1 MGCPRK
7 SKLEMALYLEVNGGL
22 RLEIIVAKTSGFCF
36 GVSRAIRMVE
46 DSLEKDSKKK
56 IYSLGPI
63 IHNRQVVED
72 FKNKGVEIIEQLDQA
87 QKNAILI
94 IRAHGISPEVYE
106 QIKENNIEV
115 VDTTCP
121 FVSKI
126 HSKVSECSKSGYS
139 IVIVGDR
146 SHPEV
151 VGIKGWD
158 KDAVVVE
165 NEDEAAGVNISGKA
179 CVVAQTTLSEQ
190 KWDKICSV
198 LKERIAEPEFF
209 NTICSATSDRQREA
223 RDIAGKVD
231 VMFVIGDPNSSNT
244 RKLLEIGSEY
254 CPRTYL
260 IENASQLDVN
270 ILKENDR
277 VGVTAGASTPDW
289 IIEEVIGKMNQINKT
304 ADEELNFEKMYEE
317 SMRVLHDG
325 DIVKGRVI
333 RASDKEVFVDL
344 GYKADGIIPQEEISD
359 NPDQRTG
366 EVFKAG
372 DEIEVY
378 IMKVND
384 GEGNVLL
391 SKKRIEYIKGWDR
404 LAEAYSKGELVE
416 GFVSEVV
423 NSGVI
428 ALVSGVRVFIP
439 ASQLSDRHVDDLSKF
454 VKKPVTLKILEFNRQ
469 KKKVIGSHKV
479 VLQKETEEARKNLW
493 ENIEVG
499 QILTGTVKRL
509 TDFGAFVDIG
519 GMDGLIH
526 ISQLSWNRIKH
537 PSEVV
542 KEGQQVE
549 VSILDINKEKGK
561 ISLGYRKDIDN
572 PWESAINRYEVGSIV
587 KGKVVNLMPFGVFI
601 ELEPGLTGL
610 VHISQVSRKRINK
623 PQEVLSLGQEVEAK
637 ITEIDREGKRISLSI
652 KEALPVIEDEAQ
664 AKNETQDE
672 VIPDEHKEDM
682 KVTLG
687 DLIGED
693 TGAEEK

>member
-1 MGCPRK
+1 
-7 SKLEMALYLEVNGGL
+7 
-22 RLEIIVAKTSGFCF
+22 
-36 GVSRAIRMVE
+36 MVK
-46 DSLEKDSKKK
+46 DSLEKDNSTK

-72 FKNKGVEIIEQLDQA
+72 FKNKGIEIIEQLDQA
-87 QKNAILI
+87 EKNAILI
-94 IRAHGISPEVYE
+94 IRAHGISPEIYE
-106 QIKENNIEV
+106 QIREKNIEA

-121 FVSKI
+121 FVRKI
-126 HSKVSECSKSGYS
+126 HSKVSECSKGGYS
-139 IVIVGDR
+139 IVIVGDKN
-146 SHPEV
+146 HPEV
-151 VGIKGWD
+151 IGIKGWD

-165 NEDEAAGVNISGKA
+165 NEEEAAGVNISGRA

-190 KWDKICSV
+190 KWDRICSV
-198 LKERIAEPEFF
+198 LQERIAEPEFF

-231 VMFVIGDPNSSNT
+231 IMFVIGDPNSSNT

-254 CPRTYL
+254 CQRTYL
-260 IENASQLDVN
+260 IENASQLDIN
-270 ILKENDR
+270 ILEENDR

-289 IIEEVIGKMNQINKT
+289 IIEEVIRKMSQINKT
-304 ADEELNFEKMYEE
+304 ADEELDFEKLYEE
-317 SMRVLHDG
+317 SMRVIHEG
-325 DIVKGRVI
+325 DVVKGRVI
-333 RASDKEVFVDL
+333 RANDSEVFVDL

-359 NPDQRTG
+359 HPGQRAV
-366 EVFKAG
+366 EMFKAG

-378 IMKVND
+378 ILKVND

-404 LAEAYSKGELVE
+404 LADAYSKGEFVE
-416 GFVSEVV
+416 GIVSEVV

-454 VKKPVTLKILEFNRQ
+454 VKKPITLKILEFNRQ
-469 KKKVIGSHKV
+469 KKKAIGSHKA

-493 ENIEVG
+493 ENIEAG
-499 QILTGTVKRL
+499 QVLKGTVKRL

-519 GMDGLIH
+519 GVDGLIH

-549 VSILDINKEKGK
+549 VNILDIDKEKGK

-572 PWESAINRYEVGSIV
+572 PWESAINKYEVGSLV

-610 VHISQVSRKRINK
+610 VHISQISRKRINK
-623 PQEVLSLGQEVEAK
+623 PQEALSLGQEVEAK

-652 KEALPVIEDEAQ
+652 KEAIPVIEDEVES
-664 AKNETQDE
+664 KTGTQEE
-672 VIPDEHKEDM
+672 VIPDEHKEEM

-687 DLIGED
+687 DLIGDDTED
-693 TGAEEK
+693 EDKK